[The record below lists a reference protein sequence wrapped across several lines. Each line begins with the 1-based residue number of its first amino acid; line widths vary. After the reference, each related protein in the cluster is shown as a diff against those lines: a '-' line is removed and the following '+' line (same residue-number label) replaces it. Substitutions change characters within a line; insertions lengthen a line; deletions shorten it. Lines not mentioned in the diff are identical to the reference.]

1 MICVSLGR
9 TRHRMM
15 IEQHKE
21 LAAKG
26 AELVELRLDYL
37 SNPPDLGRLI
47 PGRPTPV
54 IITCRR
60 PEDKGRWRDTED
72 QRLRLLRSA
81 IVMGVEY
88 IDLEEDAAEQIRRY
102 GNTKRIVSY
111 HNFDETPED
120 LGAIHARL
128 AKLDPDIIKIATMA
142 NTPGDNIRMLKLIAS
157 SRIPT
162 VGLCMGDFGL
172 VSRVLNGKYGSP
184 FTFATFSS
192 DRLMAPGQLTFDE
205 MKNVYH
211 YDRINSRTQ
220 VYGVLGDPIAHS
232 LSPHIHNASFLKEG
246 LDKVY
251 LPFRIPET
259 VLAPTLQSFQWL
271 EIQGYSVTIPHKE
284 TVVAWAHKQTAAV
297 KEIGAANTLFR
308 SQAGEW
314 WADNTD
320 YNAAL
325 ESIRLGL
332 RSGDTEAPLG
342 LLAGKRALILG
353 AGGVARAIAS
363 GLNRAG
369 SAVTITNRT
378 KERADILAQEIGCQ
392 VMAWENRG
400 TVFADIV
407 VNCTS
412 LGMHPNVDE
421 SPFEPN
427 WLREGCLVFDTVY
440 NPEQTLFI
448 KQARERNCATVTG
461 IEMFIRQAAR
471 QFELFSGRPAPLDT
485 MREVLRQ
492 AISPVRLN

>member
-15 IEQHKE
+15 IEDHKA

-26 AELVELRLDYL
+26 AQLVELRLDYL

-47 PGRPTPV
+47 PSRPTPV
-54 IITCRR
+54 VITCRR
-60 PEDKGRWRDTED
+60 PADQGRWKEDED

-88 IDLEEDAAEQIRRY
+88 VDLEEDAAEKIRRY
-102 GNTKRIVSY
+102 GSTKRIVSY
-111 HNFDETPED
+111 HNFEKTPED
-120 LGAIHARL
+120 LSAIHARL

-142 NTPGDNIRMLKLIAS
+142 NTPIDNIRMLKLIAS

-162 VGLCMGDFGL
+162 VGLCMGELGL
-172 VSRVLNGKYGSP
+172 ISRVLNGKYGSP

-192 DRLMAPGQLTFDE
+192 DRAMAPGQLTFDD
-205 MKNVYH
+205 MRTIYR
-211 YDRINSRTQ
+211 YDRINPRTQ

-232 LSPHIHNASFLKEG
+232 MSPQIHNAGFEKEG
-246 LDKVY
+246 LDRVY
-251 LPFRIPET
+251 LPLRVPSE
-259 VLAPTLQSFQWL
+259 VLAATLQSFQWL
-271 EIQGYSVTIPHKE
+271 EIQGYSVTLPHKE

-332 RSGDTEAPLG
+332 KTDDNEAQLG
-342 LLAGKRALILG
+342 LLSGKRTLVLG
-353 AGGVARAIAS
+353 AGGVSRAVAS
-363 GLNRAG
+363 GLLRAG
-369 SAVTITNRT
+369 SVVAISNRT
-378 KERADILAQEIGCQ
+378 KSRADDLAKELGCQ
-392 VMAWENRG
+392 VIAWENRG

-412 LGMHPNVDE
+412 VGMHPEVDE

-427 WLREGCLVFDTVY
+427 WLREGCLVFDTIY

-461 IEMFIRQAAR
+461 IEMFIRQAGK
-471 QFELFSGRPAPLDT
+471 QFELFSGRPAPIEV
-485 MREVLRQ
+485 MREVLRR

>member
-1 MICVSLGR
+1 
-9 TRHRMM
+9 MM
-15 IEQHKE
+15 IEDHKA

-26 AELVELRLDYL
+26 AQLVELRLDYL

-47 PGRPTPV
+47 PSRPTPV
-54 IITCRR
+54 VITCRR
-60 PEDKGRWRDTED
+60 PADQGRWKEDED

-88 IDLEEDAAEQIRRY
+88 VDLEEDAAEKIRRY
-102 GNTKRIVSY
+102 GSTKRIVSY
-111 HNFDETPED
+111 HNFEKTPED
-120 LGAIHARL
+120 LSAIHARL

-142 NTPGDNIRMLKLIAS
+142 NTPIDNIRMLKLIAS

-162 VGLCMGDFGL
+162 VGLCMGELGL
-172 VSRVLNGKYGSP
+172 ISRVLNGKYGSP

-192 DRLMAPGQLTFDE
+192 DRAMAPGQLTFDD
-205 MKNVYH
+205 MRTIYR
-211 YDRINSRTQ
+211 YDRINPRTQ

-232 LSPHIHNASFLKEG
+232 MSPQIHNAGFEKEG
-246 LDKVY
+246 LDRVY
-251 LPFRIPET
+251 LPLRVPSE
-259 VLAPTLQSFQWL
+259 VLAATLQSFQWL
-271 EIQGYSVTIPHKE
+271 EIQGYSVTLPHKE

-332 RSGDTEAPLG
+332 KTDDNEAQLG
-342 LLAGKRALILG
+342 LLSGKRTLVLG
-353 AGGVARAIAS
+353 AGGVSRAVAS
-363 GLNRAG
+363 GLLRAG
-369 SAVTITNRT
+369 SVVAISNRT
-378 KERADILAQEIGCQ
+378 KSRADDLAKELGCQ
-392 VMAWENRG
+392 VIAWENRG

-412 LGMHPNVDE
+412 VGMHPEVDE

-427 WLREGCLVFDTVY
+427 WLREGCLVFDTIY

-461 IEMFIRQAAR
+461 IEMFIRQAGK
-471 QFELFSGRPAPLDT
+471 QFELFSGRPAPIEV
-485 MREVLRQ
+485 MREVLRR